1 MTPLRTI
8 HLAGYP
14 LRIYASPL
22 TVPDHPWASFHDL
35 MTLAEM
41 DEVDQPRWLDKLRQ
55 ELPDMVHDL
64 PDGTVIVAEPMVG
77 GVFQALDMMGL
88 EDMQDH
94 PLALGSILRRVKTPT
109 MLSSLMGWSK
119 PTPLCRTLFTSAPT
133 GHVRNT
139 VSSAGRSSARGSP
152 SSSPSHTDQSAG
164 PKTIGIRSC
173 IGAIVAIASVVMMAK
188 LHYNALAWR

>member
-8 HLAGYP
+8 QLAGYP

-41 DEVDQPRWLDKLRQ
+41 DEVDHPRWLDKLRQ

-77 GVFQALDMMGL
+77 GMFQALDMMGL
-88 EDMQDH
+88 EDMQEMRDEWTEAWMELFAIQ
-94 PLALGSILRRVKTPT
+94 LAEMPGDTWEQAVREAELRNVPNMRGKTV
-109 MLSSLMGWSK
+109 L
-119 PTPLCRTLFTSAPT
+119 
-133 GHVRNT
+133 
-139 VSSAGRSSARGSP
+139 
-152 SSSPSHTDQSAG
+152 Q
-164 PKTIGIRSC
+164 
-173 IGAIVAIASVVMMAK
+173 
-188 LHYNALAWR
+188 

>member
-8 HLAGYP
+8 QLAGYP

-77 GVFQALDMMGL
+77 GMFQALDMMGL
-88 EDMQDH
+88 EDMQEMRDEWTEAWMELFAIQ
-94 PLALGSILRRVKTPT
+94 LAEMPGDTWEQAVREAELRNVPNMRGKTV
-109 MLSSLMGWSK
+109 L
-119 PTPLCRTLFTSAPT
+119 
-133 GHVRNT
+133 
-139 VSSAGRSSARGSP
+139 
-152 SSSPSHTDQSAG
+152 Q
-164 PKTIGIRSC
+164 
-173 IGAIVAIASVVMMAK
+173 
-188 LHYNALAWR
+188 